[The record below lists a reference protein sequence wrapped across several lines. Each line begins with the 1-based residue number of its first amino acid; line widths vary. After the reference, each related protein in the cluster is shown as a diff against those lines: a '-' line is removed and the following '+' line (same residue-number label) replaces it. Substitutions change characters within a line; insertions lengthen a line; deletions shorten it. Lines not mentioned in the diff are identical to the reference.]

1 MNKKAIV
8 TIIAQA
14 KSGVDYGTHGAICPC
29 CGKRARVHTTKKSEG
44 GIRIRY
50 HKCKNPDCLLQQ
62 IGVDIK
68 SVQCDEAA

>member
-1 MNKKAIV
+1 MNNKQIVYLIAVAKA
-8 TIIAQA
+8 
-14 KSGVDYGTHGAICPC
+14 GVEYGTQGAPCPC
-29 CGKRARVHTTKKSEG
+29 CGKRARVHTTKKAEA